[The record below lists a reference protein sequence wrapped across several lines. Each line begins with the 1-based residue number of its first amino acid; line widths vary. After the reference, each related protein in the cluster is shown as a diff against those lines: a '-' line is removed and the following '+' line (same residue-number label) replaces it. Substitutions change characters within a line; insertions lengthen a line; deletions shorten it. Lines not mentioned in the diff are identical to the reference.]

1 MALTAN
7 GSMGPGG
14 PGKARFGRRGVLAG
28 AGAASL
34 IALLSGA
41 ARTAKGAPIVSLAA
55 GKVVGL
61 VDDGVEAFL
70 GIPYGGS
77 TAGAWRYR
85 APRPVAP
92 WKGLLDARRY
102 GPIAPQ
108 AAAQVPADFQAIL
121 NYREYAAPGE
131 DCLRL
136 NVWTPQA
143 EPGARR
149 PVMVWFHGGGFTSGS
164 GGIALYNGASLARR
178 GDVVVV
184 TINHRL
190 ASFGYLDLSWT
201 GDPRFAESGNSG
213 NLDLCLALRWVRDN
227 IAPFGG
233 DPSNVTIFGQS
244 GGGAKV
250 ATVMAM
256 PAAKGLF
263 HKAIIQSGAK
273 LRAREPGTAESDAR
287 AFLDALEIKSG
298 EIDRLAQIPL
308 ETLYAA
314 ERSVAGASL
323 AHWGPVVG
331 GDALPSHPF
340 DPVATALGAD
350 IPLLIGWTA
359 EETSL
364 FDAFLFRDPA
374 FGALTP
380 RQLIERSSGA
390 YGDSAA
396 DMVAAYRND
405 YSGLSNWDLWLRM
418 KADHFVGAASV
429 RLAERKA
436 RQAPPV
442 YVYRLDW
449 KSPAGGG
456 RLGAFHGLDQPL
468 VFDNLARSPG
478 WAGTGAAAQALADR
492 MSSAWIA
499 FARHGR
505 PAAANLPDWPAFWG
519 GGRATMLLDD
529 HCRVVEDPAPNVR
542 AAWAATGSATG
553 L

>member
-1 MALTAN
+1 MSLTAK
-7 GSMGPGG
+7 GSEGTGDPGEG
-14 PGKARFGRRGVLAG
+14 SLGRRGVLAG

-34 IALLSGA
+34 LALLPGA
-41 ARTAKGAPIVSLAA
+41 SRTAERAPQASLAA
-55 GKVVGL
+55 GDVAGL
-61 VDDGVEAFL
+61 VGEGVEAFL

-77 TAGAWRYR
+77 TAGVWRYR
-85 APRPVAP
+85 APRPAAP
-92 WKGLLDARRY
+92 WKGVLDARRY

-121 NYREYAAPGE
+121 NYREWAAPGE

-136 NVWTPQA
+136 NVWTPRA

-149 PVMVWFHGGGFTSGS
+149 PVMVWFHGGGFASGS
-164 GGIALYNGASLARR
+164 GGIALYNGANLARR
-178 GDVVVV
+178 GEVVVV
-184 TINHRL
+184 TVNHRL

-201 GDPRFAESGNSG
+201 GDRRFLGSGNAG

-227 IAPFGG
+227 IAAFGG

-273 LRAREPGTAESDAR
+273 LRAREPAAAERDAR
-287 AFLDALEIKSG
+287 AFLAALKIKAS
-298 EIDRLAQIPL
+298 EIDRLANVPL

-323 AHWGPVVG
+323 AHWGPVVD
-331 GDALPSHPF
+331 GDELPSHPF

-374 FGALTP
+374 FGVLTSA
-380 RQLIERSSGA
+380 QLIERSSRIW
-390 YGDSAA
+390 GDSAA
-396 DMVAAYRND
+396 DMVAAYRTD
-405 YSGLSNWDLWLRM
+405 FSGLSDWDLWLRM
-418 KADHFVGAASV
+418 KADDFVGAASV
-429 RLAERKA
+429 QLAERKA

-442 YVYRLDW
+442 FVYRLDW
-449 KSPAGGG
+449 KSPADDG

-478 WAGTGAAAQALADR
+478 WAGTGPAAQALADR

-505 PAAANLPDWPAFWG
+505 PAAAGLPDWPAFDG
-519 GGRATMLLDD
+519 ERRATMLLDD
-529 HCRVVEDPAPNVR
+529 HCRVVDGPAPHVR
-542 AAWAATGSATG
+542 AAWAARSPATG